1 MAKILELPNLGKYG
15 NWADR
20 HLEEHLPQVRRELK
34 KSGQLQSYLLDV
46 EERTDEALD
55 QVRGILKKSKPLP
68 KETTNFLEVIAY
80 QNWLQR
86 TSEELVLQEFIL
98 LPDEET
104 AKAMKEGGY
113 TD

>member
-1 MAKILELPNLGKYG
+1 MY
-15 NWADR
+15 
-20 HLEEHLPQVRRELK
+20 RELK
-34 KSGQLQSYLLDV
+34 QSGQLLSYLLDV
-46 EERTDEALD
+46 EERTDEAVD
-55 QVRGILKKSKPLP
+55 QVRASLKKSKPLP
-68 KETTNFLEVIAY
+68 KETTNFLEVLAY

-104 AKAMKEGGY
+104 ANAIREGGY

>member
-1 MAKILELPNLGKYG
+1 MAKLLELPRLGKYG
-15 NWADR
+15 KLAEK
-20 HLEEHLPQVRRELK
+20 HLKEHLPKVYQELK
-34 KSGQLQSYLLDV
+34 QSGQLLSYLLDV
-46 EERTDEALD
+46 EERTDEAVD
-55 QVRGILKKSKPLP
+55 QVRASLKKSKPLP
-68 KETTNFLEVIAY
+68 KETTNFLEVLAY

-104 AKAMKEGGY
+104 AKAMREGGY